1 MTPVKG
7 DVVVGAEPRLGGCE
21 WTIPK
26 SSFKSRPGYL
36 PMTVGSECCGGGTVG
51 QCTDTG
57 AHVQAIYQTERLG
70 EERIN

>member
-7 DVVVGAEPRLGGCE
+7 DVFVGAEPRLGDCE

-26 SSFKSRPGYL
+26 SSFKSPVGIL
-36 PMTVGSECCGGGTVG
+36 PMTVGSECCGGWTSHR
-51 QCTDTG
+51 TDAG

-70 EERIN
+70 EERTN

>member
-7 DVVVGAEPRLGGCE
+7 DVVVGAEPRLGACE

-36 PMTVGSECCGGGTVG
+36 PVTVGSECCAGGTSHR
-51 QCTDTG
+51 TDAG

-70 EERIN
+70 EERTN